1 MCRWGSCT
9 RGDIN
14 HGDTVGDNVMMICA
28 REVKDK
34 LLFEMSEKNS
44 VISDREIAETGKYSA
59 EVH

>member
-1 MCRWGSCT
+1 
-9 RGDIN
+9 
-14 HGDTVGDNVMMICA
+14 MMICA

-44 VISDREIAETGKYSA
+44 VISDREIAETGKYSV